1 MEKNVKAELLVVDDH
16 SLILEGICKIVNKMP
31 EVTVADAVTSGKQAI
46 KLIEERDYDVYIL
59 DISIPDISGF
69 ELIAKIRE
77 LNDQARIVVNTMHE
91 EIWMVNRL
99 VQCGVN
105 AVILKSSAHAEL
117 VAAIRSVLR
126 GESYTCPRF
135 ASILQK
141 LNSSSSSVQPKNAP
155 TRRERDVLEAEIYVF
170 AYCSKQLYYYFNKK
184 SRVLLKIS
192 ENTVETFR
200 KRLISKFGAKNAIDM
215 VVKAVSQGW
224 IKLD

>member
-46 KLIEERDYDVYIL
+46 YIL

-77 LNDQARIVVNTMHE
+77 LNDQAKIVVNTMHE

-141 LNSSSSSVQPKNAP
+141 LNSSSSGLQPKDAP
-155 TRRERDVLEAEIYVF
+155 TRRERDVLEAVAKGMNTHEI
-170 AYCSKQLYYYFNKK
+170 AA
-184 SRVLLKIS
+184 LLKIS

>member
-77 LNDQARIVVNTMHE
+77 LNDQAKIVVNTMHE

-126 GESYTCPRF
+126 GESYT
-135 ASILQK
+135 SILQK
-141 LNSSSSSVQPKNAP
+141 LNSSSSGLQPKDAP
-155 TRRERDVLEAEIYVF
+155 TRRERDVLEAVAKGMNTHEI
-170 AYCSKQLYYYFNKK
+170 AA
-184 SRVLLKIS
+184 LLKIS

>member
-69 ELIAKIRE
+69 ELIARIRE

-126 GESYTCPRF
+126 GGELYLSSFCFYIAKVKFFIIRFTTKRCSDTARTRCSGSCSQRNEYT
-135 ASILQK
+135 
-141 LNSSSSSVQPKNAP
+141 
-155 TRRERDVLEAEIYVF
+155 
-170 AYCSKQLYYYFNKK
+170 
-184 SRVLLKIS
+184 
-192 ENTVETFR
+192 
-200 KRLISKFGAKNAIDM
+200 
-215 VVKAVSQGW
+215 
-224 IKLD
+224 

>member
-105 AVILKSSAHAEL
+105 AVNLKSSAHAEL

-141 LNSSSSSVQPKNAP
+141 LNSSSSG
-155 TRRERDVLEAEIYVF
+155 L
-170 AYCSKQLYYYFNKK
+170 
-184 SRVLLKIS
+184 
-192 ENTVETFR
+192 
-200 KRLISKFGAKNAIDM
+200 
-215 VVKAVSQGW
+215 
-224 IKLD
+224 

>member
-141 LNSSSSSVQPKNAP
+141 LNSSSSGLQPK
-155 TRRERDVLEAEIYVF
+155 DVLEAVAKGMNTHEI
-170 AYCSKQLYYYFNKK
+170 AA
-184 SRVLLKIS
+184 LLKIS

>member
-77 LNDQARIVVNTMHE
+77 LNDQAKIVVNTMHE

-117 VAAIRSVLR
+117 VAAIRSVLTV
-126 GESYTCPRF
+126 SYTHLRAHETGRNLVCR
-135 ASILQK
+135 LLLEKKKKKKRKQQK
-141 LNSSSSSVQPKNAP
+141 
-155 TRRERDVLEAEIYVF
+155 
-170 AYCSKQLYYYFNKK
+170 KK
-184 SRVLLKIS
+184 TKDIS
-192 ENTVETFR
+192 Q
-200 KRLISKFGAKNAIDM
+200 D
-215 VVKAVSQGW
+215 Q
-224 IKLD
+224 

>member
-77 LNDQARIVVNTMHE
+77 LNDQAKIVVNTMHE

-99 VQCGVN
+99 VQCRSKCGYSE
-105 AVILKSSAHAEL
+105 IFGSCRTGGSYSQCTEGGELYLSSFCFYIAK
-117 VAAIRSVLR
+117 VKFFIIRFTTKRCSDTAR
-126 GESYTCPRF
+126 TRCSGSCSQRNEYT
-135 ASILQK
+135 
-141 LNSSSSSVQPKNAP
+141 
-155 TRRERDVLEAEIYVF
+155 
-170 AYCSKQLYYYFNKK
+170 
-184 SRVLLKIS
+184 
-192 ENTVETFR
+192 
-200 KRLISKFGAKNAIDM
+200 
-215 VVKAVSQGW
+215 
-224 IKLD
+224 